1 MGKATVLIVFML
13 SLAVGWTLGTVLPWW
28 GTVLLVLGGLGYAR
42 WRIAGGKAS

>member
-1 MGKATVLIVFML
+1 MGKATLVIVLVV

-42 WRIAGGKAS
+42 WRIANGKTS

>member
-1 MGKATVLIVFML
+1 MGKATLVIVLVV
-13 SLAVGWTLGTVLPWW
+13 SLAVGWTLGSFLPWW